1 MKRKNIV
8 SLIAVAAVV
17 AVAMFAGCVEEKEA
31 PTLVP
36 TSTPTPTLV
45 PTPTPT
51 SVPTSTPEI
60 TPTPTS
66 IPTVVPTS
74 TPTPSPTPIAIPFE
88 KIEGLTSIRAG
99 GCFWD
104 NWDADMENDG
114 PVLDIVYLDAKGDII
129 TEKSTKKMPISA
141 DVKIYAGESS
151 IAPKTKLVF
160 SAHYT
165 EDQIIL
171 GSIYPE
177 IRIPKEEISVDPST
191 DSWCGAVEATIYT
204 PKQGTFADRMDVIR
218 LYEE

>member
-1 MKRKNIV
+1 MKRKTIV

-17 AVAMFAGCVEEKEA
+17 AVAMFEGCVEEEA
-31 PTLVP
+31 TTQVP
-36 TSTPTPTLV
+36 TSTPTLV

-60 TPTPTS
+60 TPTPTA

-74 TPTPSPTPIAIPFE
+74 TPTPSPTPTAIPFE
-88 KIEGLTSIRAG
+88 KIEGLTSIRVSG
-99 GCFWD
+99 GLNWD

-114 PVLDIVYLDAKGDII
+114 PVIEIVYLDAKGDII
-129 TEKSTKKMPISA
+129 ADKSTEKMPISA

-171 GSIYPE
+171 GFLGPE

-191 DSWCGAVEATIYT
+191 DYRYGAVEATIYT
-204 PKQGTFADRMDVIR
+204 PKQGTFADRSDIFR